1 MDSSV
6 TIERVTD
13 TTTPATPGGPAD
25 SAASTP
31 APRPPRHPSNTIV
44 AAALSLVVT
53 ILGLILLAWLI
64 LFVTKGRFLKGPF
77 ERTVSAATQREVKV
91 AGDFQLYLNPFN
103 VKFLAE
109 GMTISNP
116 EWATRPNFFE
126 SKLIDTQIAT
136 WTLIFGDKRRINWL
150 QMLNGNIDLEWDTK
164 LRRNTW
170 TFGDPD
176 APAKPLELPL
186 IRAAIVQGSSVRYR
200 DPLMQLSA
208 DIRIDT
214 VQARDTRFANAIRF
228 SGDGTMRGRP
238 FTLSGSL
245 LSPNETVTGGRNQL
259 QLAAAAG
266 DTRLALSG
274 TLPGATVIE
283 GADLR
288 MGVRGPNISLLFDF
302 LGVAVPDTRTYRID
316 SDLTKVGGE
325 WRFTRL
331 RGVFGESDVAGRL
344 TISMPKDRLKLDAAL
359 ATRTLDIVDIGPFI
373 GYDPQKLEAQ
383 GGSGAIEQV
392 GGTPRLLPDAPL
404 RVDAIKRFDAHL
416 VYTVA
421 NVRAESFPVSN
432 IAMTL
437 DLDRSLLKLSPLTFD
452 VAQGH
457 LSSDISIDAR
467 KRPVFTEYDIRLSPT
482 PMGLLLARF
491 GAEQAGTTGTLKA
504 RVQMSGSG
512 DSIRQSLAT
521 SNGRIAVIMPKGTFW
536 TRNIQLSELDL
547 GTFVTKMFEGKLKE
561 PVQINCGLIAFTVR
575 DGIAAADP
583 ILIDTRKNVMLGRG
597 GFSFR
602 NESLDLAFRADS
614 KKFSLFAG
622 QSPVGIDGYFAK
634 PGVDVISPQLVGR
647 AGAGLGLAALASP
660 LAGVL
665 AFVDIGDAKSAEC
678 GPILSGAT
686 ATAQRTTKGE
696 PRDDVGRGTT
706 AKSEDGK
713 RSPQAEKKQ
722 RKKFLGIF

>member
-1 MDSSV
+1 MDNAV
-6 TIERVTD
+6 TMDRVTD
-13 TTTPATPGGPAD
+13 KTA
-25 SAASTP
+25 P
-31 APRPPRHPSNTIV
+31 APAGANVDSPPPPPRSPVRHPGNTAA
-44 AAALSLVVT
+44 AAALSLLVT

-77 ERTVSAATQREVKV
+77 ERTVSAATQRDVKV

-109 GMTISNP
+109 GMTIANP

-136 WTLIFGDKRRINWL
+136 WTLLFGDKRRINWL

-164 LRRNTW
+164 SRRNTW

-186 IRAAIVQGSSVRYR
+186 IRAGIIQGSTVRYR

-208 DIRIDT
+208 DLRIDT

-228 SGDGTMRGRP
+228 SGNGTMRDRP

-245 LSPNETVTGGRNQL
+245 LSPNETVVGDRNQL

-266 DTRLALSG
+266 ETRLALSG

-331 RGVFGESDVAGRL
+331 RGVFGESDIAGRL
-344 TISMPKDRLKLDAAL
+344 TISMPKDRLKLDAAI
-359 ATRTLDIVDIGPFI
+359 ATRSLDIVDIGPFI
-373 GYDPQKLEAQ
+373 GYNPQKLEAQ

-404 RVDAIKRFDAHL
+404 RVEAIKRFDAHL

-457 LSSDISIDAR
+457 LSSDISINAR
-467 KRPVFTEYDIRLSPT
+467 RNPVFTEYDIRLSPT

-491 GAEQAGTTGTLKA
+491 GAEQAGTTGTIKA
-504 RVQMSGSG
+504 RVQMSGEG

-521 SNGRIAVIMPKGTFW
+521 SDGRIAVILPKGNFW

-575 DGIAAADP
+575 DGVAAADP

-622 QSPVGIDGYFAK
+622 QSPVGIGGYFAK

-647 AGAGLGLAALASP
+647 AGAGLGLAVLATP

-686 ATAQRTTKGE
+686 ATSQRTTKGE

-713 RSPQAEKKQ
+713 RSPQAAKKQ